1 MHEAVLPSDAS
12 YSPTSRKFYVFDTL
26 TKMEQEGCDI
36 ALLPCFVSH
45 TFLDEL
51 RSELGIQIV
60 DMMQAIKA
68 HIANMEP
75 QPNRVGVIT
84 TPFVKQNGLF
94 ERALPEGVEVEYP
107 SPDHQQLLIEAIY
120 GAGGF
125 KSGRRDGFV
134 TQPIEVILADFRAR
148 GIQVVVPGMT
158 EIPLLLSKLSI
169 PDGIE
174 IVDTNELYAALA
186 LEESDTSRV
195 HAFKIG
201 VVGGVGPAATVDFL
215 DKIVSNTQ
223 SSRDQ
228 DHVKILVEQNPQIP
242 DRTENLIGQGT
253 DPTIALYSTSKKLE
267 HGGADIIAIPC
278 NTAHAY
284 VERIQRHLDIP
295 IVSILTETTEHILKE
310 HPGVQRVGILAT
322 NGTIGSGLYQNSLK
336 QAGLEPVV
344 PDQEFQALVMESI
357 YGPNG
362 VKAGYTEG
370 ECREQLLKAIQHV
383 LLKGADAVIL
393 GCTELPLIAPDPSES
408 NAIALDP
415 TLILAKRCVAL
426 ASAAG

>member
-1 MHEAVLPSDAS
+1 MIGQRSHAPKLGIVGGLGALAGADLLYRIVDATPVASEEDHREIHFEQRPMHEAVLPSDAS

-267 HGGADIIAIPC
+267 HG
-278 NTAHAY
+278 
-284 VERIQRHLDIP
+284 ERISSLSRA
-295 IVSILTETTEHILKE
+295 ILLMPTWNEFS
-310 HPGVQRVGILAT
+310 
-322 NGTIGSGLYQNSLK
+322 GTLTYQL
-336 QAGLEPVV
+336 
-344 PDQEFQALVMESI
+344 
-357 YGPNG
+357 
-362 VKAGYTEG
+362 
-370 ECREQLLKAIQHV
+370 
-383 LLKGADAVIL
+383 
-393 GCTELPLIAPDPSES
+393 
-408 NAIALDP
+408 
-415 TLILAKRCVAL
+415 
-426 ASAAG
+426 SAY